1 MAKYSKKNRYS
12 LNPFSTYGY
21 WDCSVHFNWSYLLTN
36 TLGKEAM
43 CSEPYRQWMV
53 APGFDF
59 KKWGCRAGI
68 IHQGTVRN
76 TYWEYWPKE
85 VMFQWTWGWMKGR
98 DRRKTEGEDVWPLL
112 ALLTCVPLPFYELCC
127 TGLFL
132 PLVYSPPAGSMGKW
146 SQNLQE
152 CKNLSVLKALM

>member
-1 MAKYSKKNRYS
+1 MAKYSKKIDIASIHLVLMAIGN
-12 LNPFSTYGY
+12 
-21 WDCSVHFNWSYLLTN
+21 CSVHFNWSYLLTN

-43 CSEPYRQWMV
+43 CSEPYSQWMV

-59 KKWGCRAGI
+59 KKWGCRAEI

-98 DRRKTEGEDVWPLL
+98 DRRKTEGEDIWPPL
-112 ALLTCVPLPFYELCC
+112 ALLTCLPLPSYELCC
-127 TGLFL
+127 AGLL
-132 PLVYSPPAGSMGKW
+132 PFVYSPPAGSMGKW
-146 SQNLQE
+146 YQNFQE
-152 CKNLSVLKALM
+152 CKNLSVLKSLM